1 MALVEAARFHTLSE
15 AQVAASLLRSAG
27 IDPTVSDVHYG
38 SVFWLEQKALGGFRL
53 SVAEEDLFDT
63 VALLSG
69 PPPYSDEFE
78 PYDPIEPL
86 SNGQRALAMGL
97 GLTLGP
103 AAGWLATGR
112 GRSGRPF
119 AELLSGMIIAAVLL
133 AIVGTVF
140 LLIANVFLNPI

>member
-1 MALVEAARFHTLSE
+1 MALVEAARFYTLSE

-27 IDPTVSDVHYG
+27 IEPTVSDVHYG

-53 SVAEEDLFDT
+53 SVAEEDVLDT
-63 VALLSG
+63 LALLTT
-69 PPPYSDEFE
+69 PPPGQEFA

-112 GRSGRPF
+112 GRNSRPF
-119 AELLSGMIIAAVLL
+119 AELLSGMIVAAVLVTV
-133 AIVGTVF
+133 VGGVF
-140 LLIANVFLNPI
+140 LLVANVFLNPV